1 MPSYG
6 EGFGIA
12 LIEAAACG
20 TAIIGSS
27 VDGARDAL
35 LDGRLGRM
43 VDPKQPDQLIEA
55 ITAALGGARRRSRNA
70 LVETFDVDHFRARVS
85 DWMNLQTAL
94 AAV

>member
-1 MPSYG
+1 
-6 EGFGIA
+6 

-20 TAIIGSS
+20 TAIVGSA

-55 ITAALGGARRRSRNA
+55 VTAVLGGPRRRARNA
-70 LVETFDVDHFRARVS
+70 LVETFDVDQFRTRVS
-85 DWMNLQTAL
+85 DWMNQQTAL
-94 AAV
+94 AAA